1 MRASRLVQL
10 LLLLQAGGGATASEL
25 ARQLEVSV
33 RTVYRDVEALS
44 EAGVPVYSEPGRG
57 GGVRLI
63 DGYRTRLTGLTSDEA
78 DAVLLAGLPGAAADL
93 GLGTVLATA
102 QLKMLAALPPELRGR
117 ATRIAERVHIDMPG
131 WFARPDETPTL
142 ATVADALWHDR
153 RLAITYHRRDRTV
166 ERTLDPLGL
175 VMKAGTWYLIA
186 REHSDIRSYRAGRIA
201 TAVSTGESFTRPAD
215 FDLAAHWQDSAEQFA
230 RSMLRVSAHCRIS
243 TAHLSLL
250 RLMNDPAAVRE
261 ALASAGPPDAD
272 GWADITIPAESY
284 EVLAHALL
292 PLGQHVEVLDPPELR
307 ASMTATAAA
316 MLARYRRPMPLT
328 AEPTG

>member
-25 ARQLEVSV
+25 ARELEVSV

-153 RLAITYHRRDRTV
+153 RLTITYHRRDRTV

-201 TAVSTGESFTRPAD
+201 TAEPTGESFTRPAD
-215 FDLAAHWQDSAEQFA
+215 FELAAHWQDSAEQFA

-243 TAHLSLL
+243 AAHLSLL

-261 ALASAGPPDAD
+261 ALASAGTPDAD

-307 ASMTATAAA
+307 ATMAATAAA
-316 MLARYRRPMPLT
+316 MLARYHRPTPLT
-328 AEPTG
+328 AELPG